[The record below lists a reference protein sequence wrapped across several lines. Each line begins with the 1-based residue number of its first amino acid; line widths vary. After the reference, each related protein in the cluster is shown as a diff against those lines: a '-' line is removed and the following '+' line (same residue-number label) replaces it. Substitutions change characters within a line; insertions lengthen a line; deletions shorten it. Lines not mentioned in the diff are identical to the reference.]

1 MTRRDEILRA
11 AVKLFRAHG
20 IDGVGIDAI
29 GAAVG
34 MSGPALYRHFPGG
47 KPELLAA
54 AFEAAGVQL
63 LAALE
68 AGEGDATA
76 EERLAAVVDGYVEVA
91 LGSSDLIGLYLDE
104 AHALPAR
111 LRQRLAEGLR
121 DYLDHWAALVLE
133 ARPGLAPDQAELLAH
148 GAVAMVNAAVQRPSR
163 LARAR
168 QRDLLRALALDVLL
182 VTPVPATAPRG
193 APHG

>member
-1 MTRRDEILRA
+1 MRA
-11 AVKLFRAHG
+11 AVRLFRAHG

-47 KPELLAA
+47 KPELLSA
-54 AFEAAGVQL
+54 AFDAAGRQL

-68 AGEGDATA
+68 KGGAGAAPEA
-76 EERLAAVVDGYVEVA
+76 RLAGVVDGYVELA

-104 AHALPAR
+104 AHALPAD
-111 LRQRLAEGLR
+111 LRQRLDEVQR
-121 DYLDHWAALVLE
+121 TYLGHWARLLLE
-133 ARPGLAPDQAELLAH
+133 ARPGLHPERAALLAH
-148 GAVAMVNAAVQRPSR
+148 AALAMVNAAVQRPSR

-168 QRDLLRALALDVLL
+168 RRDLLRGLALDVLL
-182 VTPVPATAPRG
+182 TTPAPATTARG
-193 APHG
+193 GPHE